1 MPDSEPDNHII
12 LSPPVFYFL
21 LAAAGFGG
29 AGTFGVVGPQ
39 IEHAAIEA
47 CYDNSRIAIEV
58 AAQHGS
64 EIQGLRE
71 DINDKTKYRYTSEDA
86 ARDRREMDREHAI
99 LIQRLNYLER
109 NNGNGK

>member
-1 MPDSEPDNHII
+1 MSDEPSNHII

-29 AGTFGVVGPQ
+29 AGTFGVVGPAL
-39 IEHAAIEA
+39 ETKALEA
-47 CYDNSRIAIEV
+47 CFDNSRIAIEV

-71 DINDKTKYRYTSEDA
+71 LLLDRTQYRYTSQDA
-86 ARDRREMDREHAI
+86 AKHSQADDRVHA
-99 LIQRLNYLER
+99 LIDQRLDYLER
-109 NNGNGK
+109 TNGD

>member
-1 MPDSEPDNHII
+1 MNDESDNHII

-29 AGTFGVVGPQ
+29 AGTFGVVGPAL
-39 IEHAAIEA
+39 ETEALEA

-58 AAQHGS
+58 ASQHGA

-99 LIQRLNYLER
+99 LIQRLDHLDR
-109 NNGNGK
+109 QNGK